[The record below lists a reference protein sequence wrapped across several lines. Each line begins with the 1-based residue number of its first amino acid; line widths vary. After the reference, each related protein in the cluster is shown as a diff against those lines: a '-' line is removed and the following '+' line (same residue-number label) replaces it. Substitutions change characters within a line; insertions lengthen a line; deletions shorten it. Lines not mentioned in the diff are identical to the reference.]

1 MRAFGNLLIILSAII
16 PILFG
21 LEYFSEATIVFVAF
35 LLYLTGHYVR
45 HNFTYRNFKI
55 SRRSKPFF
63 ESILK
68 NTIQAFAYVTIFIFV
83 GYILLKISKS
93 SFKPTLWM
101 RYFTSWLVRL
111 KGVNKFDQNTNKSV
125 KHEIIL
131 SIYHQSRVSSLARIS

>member
-35 LLYLTGHYVR
+35 PLYLVGHYVK

-55 SRRSKPFF
+55 STRSKPFF

-68 NTIQAFAYVTIFIFV
+68 NSIHAIAFVTIYIFI
-83 GYILLKISKS
+83 GYLLLAISKNDFYLNNIQS
-93 SFKPTLWM
+93 LMQGPIDLINEMINFWISLPN
-101 RYFTSWLVRL
+101 RL
-111 KGVNKFDQNTNKSV
+111 MKYGQ
-125 KHEIIL
+125 
-131 SIYHQSRVSSLARIS
+131 

>member
-21 LEYFSEATIVFVAF
+21 LEYFSEATIVFLAF

-63 ESILK
+63 ELILK
-68 NTIQAFAYVTIFIFV
+68 NTIQAIAYVTIFIFV
-83 GYILLKISKS
+83 GYILLKISKTDFYLNNLQSLMQS
-93 SFKPTLWM
+93 SID
-101 RYFTSWLVRL
+101 VI
-111 KGVNKFDQNTNKSV
+111 N
-125 KHEIIL
+125 EIIRFWINL
-131 SIYHQSRVSSLARIS
+131 PSQLMKYGQ

>member
-21 LEYFSEATIVFVAF
+21 LEYFSEATIVFLAF

-68 NTIQAFAYVTIFIFV
+68 NALQAIAYITIFIFV
-83 GYILLKISKS
+83 GYILVKISKTDFYLNNLQSLMQS
-93 SFKPTLWM
+93 SID
-101 RYFTSWLVRL
+101 VI
-111 KGVNKFDQNTNKSV
+111 N
-125 KHEIIL
+125 EIIRFWINL
-131 SIYHQSRVSSLARIS
+131 PSQLMKYGQ